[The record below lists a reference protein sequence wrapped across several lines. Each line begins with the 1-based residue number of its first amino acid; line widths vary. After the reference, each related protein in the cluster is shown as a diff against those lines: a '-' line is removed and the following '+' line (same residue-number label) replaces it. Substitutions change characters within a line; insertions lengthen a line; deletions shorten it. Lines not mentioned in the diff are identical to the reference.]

1 MKRGQTTA
9 RSGLRLRSA
18 PKTGA
23 VIGALAY
30 GSQVE
35 VLGEETWLKVKT
47 SNGMEGYVLSDYV
60 ELSSIK
66 GPIHSAES
74 AEPKIIT
81 YQPFSARI
89 QGKPVKIDIGFKP
102 VMKWIEEKLIEHD
115 INMWITSSLRE
126 PGKPVSSAVV
136 DPASLSNH
144 FVGHAIDMNLF
155 IQNDWFNSNRL
166 QRIDIHDDAKNSE
179 FNPDNEEKV
188 RRFLYS
194 VEYLSASELGL
205 KLRWGGLFSPADYV
219 HIDDGYNR
227 EESSQYWASLNHIWP
242 SYTV

>member
-9 RSGLRLRSA
+9 RSGLRLRA
-18 PKTGA
+18 EPKTGA
-23 VIGALAY
+23 VIGALEY
-30 GSQVE
+30 GAQVE

-47 SNGMEGYVLSDYV
+47 SNGVEGYVLSDYV

-66 GPIHSAES
+66 GPLHATES
-74 AEPKIIT
+74 AEPRIIT
-81 YQPFSARI
+81 YHSTTNRI
-89 QGKPVKIDIGFKP
+89 QGKPARVDIAFKP
-102 VMKWIEEKLIEHD
+102 VMDWLEQKLTEHD
-115 INMWITSSLRE
+115 VHMWITSSLRE

-144 FVGHAIDMNLF
+144 YVGHAIDMNLY

-166 QRIDIHDDAKNSE
+166 QRIDITDGSKNSD

-188 RRFLYS
+188 RRFLHS
-194 VEYLSASELGL
+194 VEYLSASELGF

-219 HIDDGYNR
+219 HIDDGFNR
-227 EESSQYWASLNHIWP
+227 EKSSEYWVSLKQVWP
-242 SYTV
+242 AYMV